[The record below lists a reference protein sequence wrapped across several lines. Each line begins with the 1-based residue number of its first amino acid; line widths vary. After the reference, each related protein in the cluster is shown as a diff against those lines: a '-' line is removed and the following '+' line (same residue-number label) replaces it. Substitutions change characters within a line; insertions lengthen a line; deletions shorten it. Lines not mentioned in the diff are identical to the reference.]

1 MTNGRWA
8 APGRVNLIGEHTDYN
23 DGYVLPLALAQRVV
37 VQADFAH
44 HAPTRVRSRQVE
56 GDVVNFDAHTVVPGD
71 VGGWA
76 AYVAGVVWSLRTDG
90 HTVGNLDVTVDGDV
104 PLGAGLSSSAALECA
119 AGLAWAHLFGLRL
132 AKTEL
137 AKVCRRAENEF
148 VGAPTGIMD
157 QMAAMHGREG
167 HAVFIDTRTLRVS
180 HVPLDLAAA
189 GLALLVVDTRAPHR
203 HVDGEYAS
211 RRQACEEAAR
221 LLDVP
226 ALRDATLDRLDVLPD
241 HLLRRARHVV
251 TENARVLDV
260 VRLLR
265 SGEDPRV
272 IGPLLT
278 ASHLSLRDDFEVTV
292 PEVDVAFDALLA
304 AGAYGARI
312 TGGGFGGCVIALVDA
327 ARADDAVAAVRSAY
341 ARHGFSE
348 PSAFT
353 ALPSAGAHRLT

>member
-37 VQADFAH
+37 VHAEFAH
-44 HAPTRVRSRQVE
+44 HTPTRVRSRQVPASE
-56 GDVVNFDAHTVVPGD
+56 VTFDAHTVVPGD
-71 VGGWA
+71 VEGWA
-76 AYVAGVVWSLRTDG
+76 AYVAGVVWALRADG
-90 HTVGNLDVTVDGDV
+90 HTVGNLDITVDGDV

-137 AKVCRRAENEF
+137 ARVCRRAENEF

-157 QMAAMHGREG
+157 QMAAMHGRAG

-203 HVDGEYAS
+203 HADGEYAS

-221 LLDVP
+221 LLGVP
-226 ALRDATLDRLDVLPD
+226 ALRDASLDQLDGLPD
-241 HLLRRARHVV
+241 RLLRRARHVV
-251 TENARVLDV
+251 TENARVLEV
-260 VRLLR
+260 VQLLR
-265 SGEDPRV
+265 SSADPRV
-272 IGPLLT
+272 IGPILT

-292 PEVDVAFDALLA
+292 PEVDVAFDVLLD

-312 TGGGFGGCVIALVDA
+312 TGGGFGGCVIALLDA
-327 ARADDAVAAVRSAY
+327 DRTDDATAAVRSAY
-341 ARHGFSE
+341 ARHEFGE

-353 ALPSAGAHRLT
+353 AVPSDGAHRLT